1 MSAERQPDVAG
12 GARQIRASVL
22 HGAKD
27 LRIED
32 RSIFPPGPADLQVSI
47 RSTGLCGSD
56 LHYYRHYRNGDII
69 CREPMSL
76 GHESAGVVVEVGSE
90 VKDFTVGD
98 KVALEVGQPC
108 ESCDRCKEGRYNIC
122 KGMRFRS
129 SAKAF
134 PHAQGTLQ
142 DRINH
147 PAAWS
152 HNADADRL
160 PKDVSLDLG
169 ALLEPLGV
177 AIQASKRA
185 QLAPGATVLVFGAGA
200 VGLLVAAMAKISG
213 AATVVI
219 ADIDEGRVNFAVE
232 KKFAH
237 RKFTVPMKRGATIE
251 EQLDIARET
260 AAEIGKVTKES
271 GGEIGEVDAVFECT
285 GVPSCVQA
293 SIFATRP
300 GGKVLLIGMG
310 TPIQTLPI
318 SAAALREVDIMGV
331 FRYANTYPTG
341 IEVVSKKGPDYPDFS
356 ALVTHRYTG
365 LESAVEAFDMA
376 GKTKDDKGN
385 LVIKVVLETGEDKA
399 NL

>member
-1 MSAERQPDVAG
+1 MTSEQ

-27 LRIED
+27 LRIEN
-32 RSIFPPGPADLQVSI
+32 RSLLPPSPKELQVSV

-69 CREPMSL
+69 VREPMSL
-76 GHESAGVVVEVGSE
+76 GHESAGVVVDVGSE
-90 VKDFTVGD
+90 VSGFKVGD

-108 ESCDRCKEGRYNIC
+108 ENCDRCKEGRYNIC
-122 KGMRFRS
+122 KGMKFRS

-147 PAAWS
+147 PAAWC
-152 HNADADRL
+152 HKL
-160 PKDVSLDLG
+160 PDDMSLDLG

-185 QLAPGATVLVFGAGA
+185 QLAPGSTVLVFGAGA
-200 VGLLVAAMAKISG
+200 VGVLVAAMAKISG
-213 AATVVI
+213 AGTVVI
-219 ADIDEGRVNFAVE
+219 ADIDAGRVQFAVDN
-232 KKFAH
+232 KFAH
-237 RKFTVPMKRGATIE
+237 RSFTVPMKRGNTIE
-251 EQLDIARET
+251 EQLDIAKEV
-260 AAEIGKVTKES
+260 AAEIGKTAKVD
-271 GGEIGEVDAVFECT
+271 GGEVGEFDAVFECT

-341 IEVVSKKGPDYPDFS
+341 IEVVSKKGDDYPDFS
-356 ALVTHRYTG
+356 KLVTHRYKG
-365 LESAVEAFDMA
+365 LESAVEAFEMA
-376 GKTKDDKGN
+376 GKTKDDNGN
-385 LVIKVVLETGEDKA
+385 LVIKVVLETGEEV
-399 NL
+399 